1 VNLDAIL
8 WCLAGAAEAAVIGLL
23 VHRRIWRTLPV
34 FFSYSFWALIAGL
47 GAWVVAH
54 YFPSRYLGFYFVEII
69 IDSSLLLGILV
80 ELAWSFLR
88 PVRVSLPRA
97 TLGILVVLVLL
108 AGAAIWP
115 FSAVR
120 GIEHSSRTVHLVIQL
135 QQTVSVLQII
145 FFLGLI
151 AGSQLL
157 SIGWRDREMQVA
169 TGFGFYALTSLTVA
183 MIHAHETAV
192 SQYWHLNQVLIA
204 GYICSLG
211 YWIFSFARKEA
222 ARKEFTPQMQGILLA
237 VAGAARSTRMAMV
250 EAQVGKTRRNGD
262 H

>member
-1 VNLDAIL
+1 MNLDAIL
-8 WCLAGAAEAAVIGLL
+8 WWLAGAAEAALIGLL
-23 VHRRIWRTLPV
+23 LRRRIWRTLPV
-34 FFSYSFWALIAGL
+34 FFLYSLWVLFPGI
-47 GAWVVAH
+47 GAWVIEH
-54 YFPSRYLGFYFVEII
+54 YRPSWYQTYYFFDLI
-69 IDSSLLLGILV
+69 IDSCLLLGILV
-80 ELAWSFLR
+80 ELAWSILR
-88 PVRVSLPRA
+88 PVRTSLPRA
-97 TLGILVVLVLL
+97 TLGILVFLVLL

-115 FSAVR
+115 FAAVR
-120 GIEHSSRTVHLVIQL
+120 GIEHSSRTVQLVIQL
-135 QQTVSVLQII
+135 QQTVSVLQVI

-151 AGSQLL
+151 AGSQVL

-169 TGFGFYALTSLTVA
+169 TGFGFYALTSMSVA

-250 EAQVGKTRRNGD
+250 EAQVEKTRRNGGQ
-262 H
+262 